1 MIYQNT
7 QIALTRRKGNLPL
20 PKQVTT
26 HTNLTF
32 LSHNSPNDTIISA
45 YADKGIIP
53 LKSTYMSCVFVA
65 GANNS
70 PILNITRG
78 KSCINTKWD
87 IL

>member
-32 LSHNSPNDTIISA
+32 LSHNSPNSLIINA
-45 YADKGIIP
+45 YTDKAIIP
-53 LKSTYMSCVFVA
+53 LKSKYIYSFFDA
-65 GANNS
+65 GVINNS
-70 PILNITRG
+70 IPNITRG
-78 KSCINTKWD
+78 KSHINAKWS